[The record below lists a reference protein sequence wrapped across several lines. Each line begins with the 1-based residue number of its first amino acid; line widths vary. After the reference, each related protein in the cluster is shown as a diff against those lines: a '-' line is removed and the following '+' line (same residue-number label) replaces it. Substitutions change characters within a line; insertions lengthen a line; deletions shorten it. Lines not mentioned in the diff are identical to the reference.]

1 MRRLLTGLL
10 FVVLAAGC
18 SPSTQQ
24 DTVVIDPT
32 TSDEPVQWVGCGTV
46 ECGTF
51 TVPVD
56 HEAGESSGVMDLVV
70 YRRVVDASA
79 PVLVLVGS
87 RSRSGAPDERMSARS
102 LAERAALVLGVE
114 ANKYTVVSVALRGTP
129 EMPMPDGAERFTGA
143 LDVADDLELL
153 RREGLVEDKV
163 HVIGWGDGA
172 TAVTAWVMSRPG
184 AVTAAVVD
192 SPVDPGR
199 GLVEQEDLRLAA
211 TATAAERAVRW
222 CASHLS
228 CPVNASPTDNVEL
241 LRERIAQGN
250 APDGVSE
257 IVVARAADV
266 ALSDGRP
273 NELWRALSEAA
284 ARRGDVVAGLA
295 GPTLTVADA
304 ASVCRDA
311 GDSAARLL
319 ALHERVRPRYF
330 TVGARREMLA
340 LCAGGEWGDRPLG
353 GLTSARDASDARVL
367 VTGSNTDPVVPMR
380 VARQMAERL
389 EWTWRGAASSRHLV
403 VGFDRAATNAAM
415 AHLAGD

>member
-1 MRRLLTGLL
+1 M
-10 FVVLAAGC
+10 VVLAAGC
-18 SPSTQQ
+18 SSTAPR
-24 DTVVIDPT
+24 DTTDIDPT
-32 TSDEPVQWVGCGTV
+32 TSDDPVAWVACGNV

-56 HEAGESSGVMDLVV
+56 HAAGESSGVMDLVV
-70 YRRVVDASA
+70 YRRVVDMSS
-79 PVLVLVGS
+79 PVLMLVGS
-87 RSRSGAPDERMSARS
+87 RPRSAVPDERMSARS

-114 ANKYTVVSVALRGTP
+114 ANKYTVVSVALRGSS

-163 HVIGWGDGA
+163 RVIGWGDGA
-172 TAVTAWVMSRPG
+172 TAVTAWTMSHPG
-184 AVTAAVVD
+184 AIDAAVVD

-199 GLVEQEDLRLAA
+199 DLVEQENLRLAA
-211 TATAAERAVRW
+211 TEVAAERAVRW

-250 APDGVSE
+250 APDGVSDT
-257 IVVARAADV
+257 VVARAADV
-266 ALSDGRP
+266 ALADGRQ

-304 ASVCRDA
+304 RPVCRDS
-311 GDSAARLL
+311 GDSAAQLL

-330 TVGARREMLA
+330 TVGARREVLA
-340 LCAGGEWGDRPLG
+340 LCAGGDWGDRPLG
-353 GLTSARDASDARVL
+353 AVTPNRGADEVPVL

-389 EWTWRGAASSRHLV
+389 EWTWRGAAASRHLV
-403 VGFDRAATNAAM
+403 VGFDRAATGAAM